1 MPRPHVAKKDSALTT
16 RPNPLTKVDLPLGMD
31 TLKDAPEF
39 ILKGSSMS
47 VLPAGQSL
55 SRFLPDLEDLLHD
68 PRAYLMREPL
78 TIGPR
83 QMYGLASLFGFAG
96 TALLLSCFVAGE
108 PDGERLALGIGLL
121 IGASVWLGWSLMLR
135 GHSLVLL
142 PEGVEI
148 HYRDTT
154 VWCPWAV
161 FNVDGHAFVPDAD
174 SPRVGLTLPLAPEA
188 VPFIELRREGTPI
201 AHGAQVKARQ
211 WLFVSGN
218 MVVLPARYEV
228 MAGELGELL
237 LELGRRLGRQM
248 PKGVPPPEAQ
258 ALQDLN
264 DVPAAPGPDGWI
276 TVHLTRF
283 ACPPHCCE
291 CGAWTARF
299 FNFPVSSRWDTA
311 VSILVPAGQQLELPI
326 PYCDSCQQRQRER
339 QRKGGLRGMQLGAG
353 ISAAAAVTLAWNQGV
368 NDSSFLLV
376 LVVAGLAVGGFLGF
390 ILGTLLS
397 KRSPVAL
404 SRYSPVRGTVAVRF
418 RNSEYGSR
426 MLAAMRG
433 QTRRSETV

>member
-1 MPRPHVAKKDSALTT
+1 
-16 RPNPLTKVDLPLGMD
+16 
-31 TLKDAPEF
+31 
-39 ILKGSSMS
+39 MS
-47 VLPAGQSL
+47 VLPAAQSL

-68 PRAYLMREPL
+68 PRAYLAREPL

-83 QMYGLASLFGFAG
+83 QMYGLTSVFGFAG
-96 TALLLSCFVAGE
+96 TALLLSCFIAGD

-135 GHSLVLL
+135 GHSLVLS

-148 HYRDTT
+148 HYRATT

-188 VPFIELRREGTPI
+188 VPFIELRRDGTPV
-201 AHGAQVKARQ
+201 AHGAQVQARQ
-211 WLFVSGN
+211 WLFVSGDTA
-218 MVVLPARYEV
+218 VLPGRYEV
-228 MAGELGELL
+228 VAGELGELL

-248 PKGVPPPEAQ
+248 PKGVPPPEAY
-258 ALQDLN
+258 ALQELN
-264 DVPAAPGPDGWI
+264 DVPTHPSPGGWI

-291 CGAWTARF
+291 CGTWTARV

-326 PYCDSCQQRQRER
+326 PYCDACQQRQRER
-339 QRKGGLRGMQLGAG
+339 QHRGGLRGMQAGAG
-353 ISAAAAVTLAWNQGV
+353 IFAAGSAALAFIQGV
-368 NDSSFLLV
+368 NDASFLAV
-376 LVVAGLAVGGFLGF
+376 LVVTGLAVGGLVGF
-390 ILGTLLS
+390 ILGTMLS
-397 KRSPVAL
+397 KRLPVEL
-404 SRYSPVRGTVAVRF
+404 GRYSPARGTVALRF
-418 RNSEYGSR
+418 RNPEYGSSVLTAVR
-426 MLAAMRG
+426 ALA
-433 QTRRSETV
+433 RRSEPV